1 MITVYKQKDTRT
13 KYYISITLFLVLLLI
28 IGPISYF
35 YGITYLISVITNKF
49 FEIVMNLAPLLSYI
63 SGEPYRL

>member
-13 KYYISITLFLVLLLI
+13 KHYISITLFLVLLLI

-35 YGITYLISVITNKF
+35 YGITYLVSVITNKF
-49 FEIVMNLAPLLSYI
+49 F
-63 SGEPYRL
+63 